1 MKKGSEMEEERR
13 WRPSRLSATLMNN
26 RWRVDASIYMARR
39 CAGGSGE
46 RGATTPG
53 AD

>member
-1 MKKGSEMEEERR
+1 MKKGSEMEEER
-13 WRPSRLSATLMNN
+13 RPSRLSATLMNN

-46 RGATTPG
+46 RGAATPG